1 MSLSPLNPMEEPEP
15 LLEINTTPLIDV
27 MLVLLIMFIITI
39 PVQLH
44 AVNLQTAPPVAA
56 HLAEKP
62 TTIQIEIQMD
72 NSVWWDGQAL
82 MNKADLEKRLA
93 MLQAGAATQQQQPEM
108 HIKAHPRCKYGTVAM
123 VLAGVQRYGFAK
135 INIVQ
140 SKES

>member
-1 MSLSPLNPMEEPEP
+1 MSMSPLTPMEDPDP

-44 AVNLQTAPPVAA
+44 AVNLQTAPSLAA

-62 TTIQIEIQMD
+62 TSIQIEIQID

-82 MNKADLEKRLA
+82 MDKADLEKRLA
-93 MLQAGAATQQQQPEM
+93 MLQGSPATQQQPPEM
-108 HIKAHPRCKYGTVAM
+108 QIKAHPRCKYGTVAM

-140 SKES
+140 SKAS

>member
-44 AVNLQTAPPVAA
+44 AVNLQTAPSVAA

-93 MLQAGAATQQQQPEM
+93 MLQAGAATQQRQPEM

>member
-1 MSLSPLNPMEEPEP
+1 MSMSPLTPMEEPEP

-44 AVNLQTAPPVAA
+44 AVNLQTAPSLAA

-62 TTIQIEIQMD
+62 TSIQIEIQID

-82 MNKADLEKRLA
+82 MDKADLEKRLA
-93 MLQAGAATQQQQPEM
+93 MLQGSPATQQQPPEM

-123 VLAGVQRYGFAK
+123 FLAGVQRYGFAK

-140 SKES
+140 SKAS

>member
-44 AVNLQTAPPVAA
+44 AVNLQTAPPVVA

-135 INIVQ
+135 INIVH

>member
-44 AVNLQTAPPVAA
+44 AVNLQTAPSVAA

-62 TTIQIEIQMD
+62 TTIQIEIQID
-72 NSVWWDGQAL
+72 NSIWWDGQAL